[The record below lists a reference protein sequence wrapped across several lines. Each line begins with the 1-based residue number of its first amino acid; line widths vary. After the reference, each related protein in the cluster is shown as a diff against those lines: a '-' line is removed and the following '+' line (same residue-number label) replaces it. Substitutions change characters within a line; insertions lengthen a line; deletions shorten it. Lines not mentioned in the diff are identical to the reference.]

1 MPLLDLLSPLLLLS
15 AASYFLL
22 LITLGRLSRMMFD
35 AIAVFSLIALL
46 MAFIAA
52 QGVTALQIACMLLFH
67 PVISLIAHRCLQQRG
82 DVALRPR
89 GRWRVLPPA
98 IAATVSARSRPAAV
112 ADSVRRPR

>member
-52 QGVTALQIACMLLFH
+52 QGMAALQIACMLLVH
-67 PVISLIAHRCLQQRG
+67 PAISLIAHRCLHQ
-82 DVALRPR
+82 R

-98 IAATVSARSRPAAV
+98 IAATVNARSRPAAV
-112 ADSVRRPR
+112 SDSVRQPR